1 MKKKIIIVVCAV
13 VGAAVLAYLFFGL
26 FAGTSGK
33 ANDKPEDVKTEKVE
47 LGDLRIEALATGT
60 VVPEV
65 EVTVKS
71 KAGGEITNFPFNEGD
86 LIKKGETIVRL
97 DPATEQAKTNQA
109 EATLLVADARLS
121 KARIALKDAKTR
133 LERSNK
139 LYKDGIISLQD
150 LEDAQILTEKAVS
163 DVKIAEAELVQAK
176 EALRE
181 ERERLADTEVR
192 APYTGTIL
200 KKFVDVGQVI
210 SSSLSSFSEGTQL
223 FSMANLENIYVNAM
237 VDEVDISRI
246 VVGQEVNVS
255 VDSLP
260 GKIFKGAVERIAP
273 KGEVQ
278 RTVTVFGVFVRIT
291 DKDKSLLK
299 PGMTADARILTN
311 LRKGVLLV
319 PSPAVKLKD
328 KVTGVYAVQDGKN
341 VWVEVKAGATDGRVT
356 EVAGAL
362 KPGAEVVTSAV
373 NSGDNKKS
381 SKKRFGLF

>member
-1 MKKKIIIVVCAV
+1 MKKKILIIVCAV
-13 VGAAVLAYLFFGL
+13 VSAAVLAYLFV
-26 FAGTSGK
+26 GTGGK
-33 ANDKPEDVKTEKVE
+33 ANEKPEDVKTEKAE

-133 LERSNK
+133 LERSNS
-139 LYKDGIISLQD
+139 LYKDGIISRQD

-273 KGEVQ
+273 KGEMQ
-278 RTVTVFGVFVRIT
+278 RTVTVFAVFVRIT

-299 PGMTADARILTN
+299 PGMTADTRILTD

-328 KVTGVYAVQDGKN
+328 KATGVYALQDGRN

-356 EVAGAL
+356 EVSGAL

-373 NSGDNKKS
+373 NSNDGKKS